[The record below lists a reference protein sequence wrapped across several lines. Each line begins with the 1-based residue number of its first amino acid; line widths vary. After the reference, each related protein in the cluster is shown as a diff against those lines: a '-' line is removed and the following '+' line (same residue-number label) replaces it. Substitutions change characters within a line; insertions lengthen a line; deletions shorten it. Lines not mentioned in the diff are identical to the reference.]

1 MLSPSLRATF
11 FVALDRSV
19 RLDERVLDA
28 TVPRDY
34 TTSAWQ
40 TSRSMW
46 AAWVTSRCKR
56 STSSSMIVASSRP
69 TVFKASLASSPAD
82 AAFIEVSGVLK
93 SCARASSTVARNS
106 LLSRAAST
114 FAVAWSARGRWPAS
128 GAESI
133 FAADGA
139 GGERRGEARGGA
151 AQYAGLSLYGGIGVE
166 AEQREKLN
174 GSRAT

>member
-1 MLSPSLRATF
+1 MADLPQHVGGVGQEPLQAIDIFVDDRRELAT
-11 FVALDRSV
+11 A
-19 RLDERVLDA
+19 
-28 TVPRDY
+28 
-34 TTSAWQ
+34 
-40 TSRSMW
+40 
-46 AAWVTSRCKR
+46 
-56 STSSSMIVASSRP
+56 
-69 TVFKASLASSPAD
+69 VFKASLASSPAD

-174 GSRAT
+174 GSGAT